1 MLVMGSVAL
10 ALLVLWYI
18 IYLKRST
25 TKIRKETN
33 MPLRDWLVLYET
45 TNKAMR
51 PAMACAL
58 LSNACELGIQLRV
71 MDTKLGKFI
80 MSESKRHDYELSLR
94 ALLDYTDCY
103 PVDLSRTDE
112 SASATILALL
122 GYSLGM
128 VNAEQR
134 D

>member
-1 MLVMGSVAL
+1 MLFMGSVAL

-58 LSNACELGIQLRV
+58 LGKACELGVQLRV

-80 MSESKRHDYELSLR
+80 MSESKRHDYELFLR
-94 ALLDYTDCY
+94 ALLDYTDRY